1 MRKSIALVVL
11 AGLSIL
17 SVACTAQ
24 EADPITVLKSDASLE
39 QKAEACRVLSYK
51 GGPDCVP
58 ILAPMLT
65 DEKLSHIARYA
76 LEGMPFPEA
85 GAALRDAL
93 GKTAG
98 KLRVGVISSLGI
110 RKDEQAVPAL
120 IALLA
125 DTDASV
131 AQAAAGSLA
140 AIATPEAVKGIEE
153 AVAQAGLPPNNLLP
167 FCDALGGCAEKL
179 AAKGDRDRAAAL
191 YERMANVQNAPAQVY
206 AAALRGLVLVRGAEQ
221 GLPLL
226 LEALRGED
234 VKRFEAALR
243 VAREMGRDDGVTLA
257 LAGLLPA
264 LPPERKLPFLD
275 LLGERGGMAAGP
287 AAMTEAKDGPV
298 EVRAAAIRA
307 LTRMGYTPA
316 LALMEQLASGEDA
329 ELAKVARNSLSYFP
343 GQEADA
349 ALQAMVDNADP
360 AIRRA
365 AIELIGGGG
374 LDNPVPLLAKAAK
387 TDADESV
394 RVAALKALKDRGG
407 IGEMDFLLAI
417 LLEGRSAP
425 EMQAAES
432 ALGSLCERQKR
443 MPGAVSVQKA
453 IYGVLPDGPLADVTD
468 KVKALVDS
476 GMPSIVASNDLAGD
490 PAPGRVK
497 ALRVE
502 YLENEIP
509 LSKTVSEGETL
520 KLTVASAPASIVD
533 AYCSAF
539 DKAQGMAKLA
549 ALRLLGITG
558 SPKALAIVRAAAT
571 ADDEAI
577 KETALRTLCAWPSAD
592 ALDAVMELA
601 KTSPDAT
608 IKVLALRGAVRLLG
622 QSNAT
627 AAELHAHCEAL
638 LSYAGSADEKKTVL
652 GGLAEVSSP
661 DALALVLA
669 QLGDESVKAE
679 ATQAAIAIAKSL
691 GRSARDDT
699 AFFNGKDLSGWQGN
713 EKYWRCEDGAIVGH
727 SSEPIP
733 RNEFLWS
740 NIEVR
745 DFYLALDVKLEPNT
759 ANAGIQFR
767 SKRID
772 EYGQAL
778 GYQADVGQD
787 VWGRLYHEHGRG
799 KLDWTDRAEKAVKPG
814 DWNRY
819 EILAVGPVIWTAING
834 TPGVAFLDPDGERSG
849 LIAVQIHGGPPQ
861 TVHYR
866 INKLVHDPKIR
877 MEGLSADRLIAAFVP
892 IPGGAAAEK

>member
-1 MRKSIALVVL
+1 MRKSIAFVILAVMSVL
-11 AGLSIL
+11 SA
-17 SVACTAQ
+17 ACPAQ
-24 EADPITVLKSDASLE
+24 EADPIAVLKSDASLE

-58 ILAPMLT
+58 VLAPMLS

-76 LEGMPFPEA
+76 LELMPFPEA

-93 GKTAG
+93 GKTSG
-98 KLRVGVISSLGI
+98 NIRVGVISSLGI

-120 IALLA
+120 IGLLSDA
-125 DTDASV
+125 DAAV
-131 AQAAAGSLA
+131 AQAAAGALA
-140 AIATPEAVKGIEE
+140 AIATPEAVKAVEE
-153 AVAQAGLPPNNLLP
+153 AVAQAGLPPENLLP
-167 FCDALGGCAEKL
+167 FCDALCGCAEKL
-179 AAKGDRDRAAAL
+179 AAKGEPDRAAAI
-191 YERMANVQNAPAQVY
+191 YEQISRVPNAPAQVY
-206 AAALRGLVLVRGAEQ
+206 AAAFRGMALARGAEQ

-226 LEALRGED
+226 IEALRNED
-234 VKRFEAALR
+234 AKRFEAALR
-243 VAREMGRDDGVTLA
+243 VAQEMGRDDSVTLA
-257 LAGLLPA
+257 LAGILPELSADRKVRLL
-264 LPPERKLPFLD
+264 ET
-275 LLGERGGMAAGP
+275 LGERGGIAAGP
-287 AAMTEAKDGPV
+287 AALAEAKEGPA
-298 EVRAAAIRA
+298 EVRVAAIRA

-316 LALMEQLASGEDA
+316 LALMEQLASGEDT

-343 GQEADA
+343 GKEADA
-349 ALQAMVDNADP
+349 ALQAMLDNADP
-360 AIRRA
+360 DIRRS

-374 LDNPVPLLAKAAK
+374 IDNPIPLLTKAAK
-387 TDADESV
+387 NDADESV

-407 IGEMDFLLAI
+407 TGEMDFLLEI

-425 EMQAAES
+425 ERQAAES

-443 MPGAVSVQKA
+443 MPGVVVVQKA
-453 IYGVLPDGPLADVTD
+453 VYGAMPDGPSADVTD

-476 GMPSIVASNDLAGD
+476 GTMAIVASNAIAGD

-497 ALRVE
+497 ALRIE
-502 YLENEIP
+502 YVENETP
-509 LSKTVSEGETL
+509 RDKTVSEGETL
-520 KLTVASAPASIVD
+520 KLTVASAPPAIVD
-533 AYCSAF
+533 AYHSAF
-539 DKAQGMAKLA
+539 DKAQGEAKLA
-549 ALRLLGITG
+549 LLRLLGMAGG
-558 SPKALAIVRAAAT
+558 SKALETVRAASIT
-571 ADDEAI
+571 DDAAL

-592 ALDAVMELA
+592 ALDAVMDLA
-601 KTSPDAT
+601 KTSPDPT

-627 AAELHAHCEAL
+627 AAELHGHCEAL
-638 LSYAGSADEKKTVL
+638 MAYAGSADEKKTVL

-679 ATQAAIAIAKSL
+679 AFQAAIAIAKSL
-691 GRSARDDT
+691 GKSAREDT

-713 EKYWRCEDGAIVGH
+713 GNYWRCEDGAIVGH

-740 NIEVR
+740 PIEVR
-745 DFYLALDVKLEPNT
+745 DFYLSLDVKLEPNT

-767 SKRID
+767 SKKAD
-772 EYGQAL
+772 EHGQAI

-799 KLDWTDRAEKAVKPG
+799 KLDWTDRAESAVKPG

-834 TPGVAFLDPDGERSG
+834 KLGVAFLDPDGERSG

-877 MEGLSADRLIAAFVP
+877 FEDLSADQLIAGFVP
-892 IPGGAAAEK
+892 APAGMNAEK